1 MLNQVIKKLFYI
13 IKRQDG
19 MALLSVLAMFAVGS
33 LLIIPS
39 ISYVTTA
46 LKAGSMAKQE
56 FKGITAADAA
66 IEDALWKI
74 KNDMPSSFPYSYGIT
89 DINMLSVDVEIDE
102 VNVIAGIPLCE
113 PEHHADWLQLDA
125 DVTYDYSTGNYTYTI
140 SANNTGTSE
149 IKIYQILLDFPVGV
163 NYVPDS
169 TTSNLTKPLDMN
181 PTSICGSAAS
191 GITLAW
197 ENGTPRPNISAG
209 DTEYHI
215 FKLSGPPG
223 ISGIE
228 GHGFVEAK
236 RSDMV
241 AVWIGDI
248 TPYSITARVKDSSGK
263 LIAEIKAGVWGCP
276 GYLEVSCWQV
286 VH

>member
-1 MLNQVIKKLFYI
+1 MLTKLI
-13 IKRQDG
+13 RKLSGALKRQEG
-19 MALLSVLAMFAVGS
+19 MALLAVLAMFAVGS

-39 ISYVTTA
+39 INYVTTN
-46 LKAGSMAKQE
+46 LKAGSMAKQD
-56 FKGITAADAA
+56 FRGITAADAA

-74 KNDMPSSFPYSYGIT
+74 KNDMPSSFPYSYGIA
-89 DINMLSVDVEIDE
+89 DINNLSVDVEIDE
-102 VNVIAGIPLCE
+102 VNVIAGVPLCE
-113 PEHHADWLQLDA
+113 PAHHAEWLQLDA
-125 DVTYDYSTGNYTYTI
+125 DVTYDYGTGNYTYTI
-140 SANNTGTSE
+140 SANNTGTSK
-149 IKIYQILLDFPVGV
+149 IKIYRILIDFPVGV
-163 NYVPDS
+163 DYVEDS

-191 GITLAW
+191 GITLVW

-223 ISGIE
+223 ISGIQ

-236 RSDMV
+236 RSDMA

-248 TPYSITARVKDSSGK
+248 TPYSITAKAKDSSGK
-263 LIAEIKAGVWGCP
+263 LIAEIKAGVWGCA
-276 GYLEVSCWQV
+276 GYIEVSCWQV